1 MTRAILIISTLLLFS
16 CRTKQIIQTETTT
29 TERIDTVLV
38 LPPVKY
44 DNVIP
49 IREIIE
55 QPKTI
60 DNERAKVRIQYDTI
74 KQILKVKTFVKPDT
88 VVIEKIKTITTNAT
102 NTKTEPLKFSRWK
115 WFAAGCI
122 FMLISSLMLRAY
134 VKTII

>member
-1 MTRAILIISTLLLFS
+1 MIRVILISSTLLLFS

-29 TERIDTVLV
+29 TERIDTVLI

-88 VVIEKIKTITTNAT
+88 VVIEKIKTITPTQPTPKPN
-102 NTKTEPLKFSRWK
+102 R
-115 WFAAGCI
+115 
-122 FMLISSLMLRAY
+122 
-134 VKTII
+134 